1 MRHYTIQ
8 QLADCVGVSAAC
20 LRTWEKRHS
29 WPDHVR
35 KDNGYRLYSERTVEM
50 VAAFIQAGRPFHEI
64 RDGEWNPP
72 PVGAVASDSIAPPA
86 FLAAYADLDPR
97 YLTAL
102 EVGVEGTVAHFLAA
116 LSTYRPDV
124 RARYVECA
132 RMANYELGGIYSAL
146 MARHRI
152 TPSHPLTR
160 TETGG

>member
-20 LRTWEKRHS
+20 LRTWEKRHC

-50 VAAFIQAGRPFHEI
+50 VAAFLQAGRPFHEI
-64 RDGEWNPP
+64 IDGVWTPRMVDQP
-72 PVGAVASDSIAPPA
+72 TPAPIPPPA
-86 FLAAYADLDPR
+86 FLAEYADLDPR

-102 EVGVEGTVAHFLAA
+102 EVGAEGTVAHFLAA

-124 RARYVECA
+124 RSRYVECA

-146 MARHRI
+146 IARHRI
-152 TPSHPLTR
+152 TSGHPLTR